1 MGEDECRP
9 LGALC
14 RVLGEDVDGELAV
27 DEVVVVGD
35 DEEKSDCEYDRS
47 CSSRKRAASRSVPN
61 IFVAMVTETHGVS
74 TRTH

>member
-1 MGEDECRP
+1 M
-9 LGALC
+9 
-14 RVLGEDVDGELAV
+14 DGELAV

-35 DEEKSDCEYDRS
+35 DEEKSDCEYDPS

-74 TRTH
+74 HSHPLESISLFRLSLNID